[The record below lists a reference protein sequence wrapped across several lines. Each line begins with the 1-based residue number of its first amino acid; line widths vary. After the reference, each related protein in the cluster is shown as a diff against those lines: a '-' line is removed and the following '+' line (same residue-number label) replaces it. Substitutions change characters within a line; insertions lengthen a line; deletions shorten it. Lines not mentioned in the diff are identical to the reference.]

1 MSQNKNQSILRCKYF
16 TQLCNV
22 QISSNQRIEIDGRV
36 KFDLSKYNTNRWK
49 IYFLEVDLEYHQQF
63 RELHNYYLLAPEI
76 TKIVKEVLSNY
87 QIKIDDF
94 HKISIDNAKTFV
106 TNVYNKKVCASF

>member
-22 QISSNQRIEIDGRV
+22 QISSNQRIEMDGRV

-76 TKIVKEVLSNY
+76 TKIVKEVFSNY
-87 QIKIDDF
+87 QVKIDDF
-94 HKISIDNAKTFV
+94 HKISIGNAKTFV
-106 TNVYNKKVCASF
+106 TNFNDKKVCASF

>member
-1 MSQNKNQSILRCKYF
+1 M
-16 TQLCNV
+16 
-22 QISSNQRIEIDGRV
+22 DGWV

-49 IYFLEVDLEYHQQF
+49 IYFLEVELEYHQEF